1 MRFGEYLH
9 PLALE
14 PPPRTIEYRE
24 SVENQVVHVPAVV
37 HSVTRSHAD
46 GTVAIVLVNV
56 AEEAQVVTVPI
67 DPALR
72 RVTTVKHDAFLRR
85 MDERGGMS
93 EVARGSAAW
102 KQKIELAPGEIVFL
116 VLQ

>member
-1 MRFGEYLH
+1 M
-9 PLALE
+9 
-14 PPPRTIEYRE
+14 
-24 SVENQVVHVPAVV
+24 V